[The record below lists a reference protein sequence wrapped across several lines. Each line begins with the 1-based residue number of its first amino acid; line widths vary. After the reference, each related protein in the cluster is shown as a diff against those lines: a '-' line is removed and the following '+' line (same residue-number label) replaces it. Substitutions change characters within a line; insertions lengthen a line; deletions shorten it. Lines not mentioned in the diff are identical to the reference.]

1 MNIQIF
7 GRKKGSDT
15 KKAERFFKER
25 SIKFQFVNLDEKELS
40 NGEFNSIK
48 SAVGGAEN
56 MIDKDCKEFKK
67 KNLEY
72 IVYDAETELREDQKL
87 LSTPIIRDGKKAI
100 IGFDVNI
107 LKDWIE

>member
-25 SIKFQFVNLDEKELS
+25 GIKFQFVNLDEKELS

-48 SAVGGAEN
+48 QAVGGADE
-56 MIDKDCKEFKK
+56 MIDKNCKEFKK

-72 IVYDAETELREDQKL
+72 IVYDTESELREDQKL
-87 LSTPIIRDGKKAI
+87 LRTPIVRDGRRAV
-100 IGFDVNI
+100 IGFDIDI
-107 LKDWIE
+107 LKGWIG